1 MEFRGRRLLRV
12 EPIAQKRLGQ
22 HGEHGGRA
30 SKTRPAHPDLHPWQ
44 NGAAGSGTGTRT

>member
-1 MEFRGRRLLRV
+1 MEFPGCRFLRV

-30 SKTRPAHPDLHPWQ
+30 SKTSPAHPDHDPWQ
-44 NGAAGSGTGTRT
+44 NGAAGPGTGTRH